1 MNSRA
6 LKFVMALIV
15 LFVLIYAGANL
26 YNSAKNDYATEEAV
40 EYTVNENIYFDGVF
54 IRDETVVT
62 YNGEGVID
70 YVNPDGS
77 KLSNSSVIADVY
89 DDESRIIAKDRI
101 EQIEK
106 EISNLERAQNPG
118 TTNYAKPE
126 SVKSQIDDKY
136 TLLASYLQNGD
147 LSSARTVQSSLLFN
161 MNVYS
166 VVTQTDTDFES
177 RINELEIRIAQYQ
190 EQYAEP
196 QATITTDH
204 TGYFVSVTDGYEGVV
219 SMSDIDNLSPVTVQN
234 IIDGKGAE
242 NTENAIGKIY
252 DSYECYIAGI
262 VKQSNKLLK
271 NDTLKVRLGNS
282 ESVYDVTIYNV
293 INTDDEN
300 CMLILQCDA
309 IDEFISR
316 ERVER
321 VELIFQEYTGLK
333 VPRDAIRFLDVTET
347 VPDENGLETEQTVEY
362 KGVYVMLGQE
372 VTFKKID
379 VIYEGDNFVISDN
392 VSDTEYLNLYDRIIT
407 EEVKDKD
414 VS

>member
-219 SMSDIDNLSPVTVQN
+219 SMSEIDNLSPDTVQN